1 MSAETPNVAP
11 MSNDSAALDTL
22 RAILLDQ
29 VDRIDDLV
37 DDLTRDLPLPIG
49 TYRPDGES
57 NTVCWLVWHQ
67 ARVLDDHGADLMGT
81 LQAWT
86 ADGWYDELGLPFAKS
101 ATGYGQSPDEVAA
114 VVVSGE
120 KLAGYHHD
128 VTGRLRSFLHGVDVA
143 GLRRIVDDRWDPP
156 VTAAVRLVSMF
167 DDSVQHLGQA
177 SYVRGLAERAD
188 LG

>member
-1 MSAETPNVAP
+1 
-11 MSNDSAALDTL
+11 MSNDSAALDAL
-22 RAILLDQ
+22 RAMLLDQ
-29 VDRIDDLV
+29 LDRIDELV

-49 TYRPDGES
+49 TFRPDSEA

-67 ARVLDDHGADLMGT
+67 SRVLDDHGADLTGS

-86 ADGWYDELGLPFAKS
+86 DGGWYDELGLPFAKS
-101 ATGYGQSPDEVAA
+101 ATGYGQSPDDVAA
-114 VVVSGE
+114 VAVSGE

-128 VTGRLRSFLHGVDVA
+128 VTGRLRSYLHGVDVPE
-143 GLRRIVDDRWDPP
+143 LERVVDERWDPP

-167 DDSVQHLGQA
+167 GDSLQHLGQA
-177 SYVRGLAERAD
+177 AYVRGIAERAG